1 MMDPEMNLPVETPT
15 AGILTPARAL
25 IAEAVRRCGVLGIE
39 CTVVEKRKLFDDR
52 LLALAI
58 ERLQSIAA

>member
-1 MMDPEMNLPVETPT
+1 
-15 AGILTPARAL
+15 LTPALAL
-25 IAEAVRRCGVLGIE
+25 IAEAVRRYGVLGIE
-39 CTVVEKRKLFDDR
+39 CTLVEKRKLFGDR

>member
-15 AGILTPARAL
+15 AGILTPALAL
-25 IAEAVRRCGVLGIE
+25 IAEAVRRYGVLGIE
-39 CTVVEKRKLFDDR
+39 CTLVEKRKLFGDR

-58 ERLQSIAA
+58 ERLQSTAA